1 MSVTLE
7 KNDLINNE
15 VEKQEKL
22 QNINRPTRLPY
33 ISIVRIFQIIVLT
46 KLKEKRR
53 QIFSREL
60 ETIKKYKMELLEVKR
75 NN

>member
-22 QNINRPTRLPY
+22 QNRNKPPRLPY
-33 ISIVRIFQIIVLT
+33 ISVMRIFKIT
-46 KLKEKRR
+46 KLKKKRR